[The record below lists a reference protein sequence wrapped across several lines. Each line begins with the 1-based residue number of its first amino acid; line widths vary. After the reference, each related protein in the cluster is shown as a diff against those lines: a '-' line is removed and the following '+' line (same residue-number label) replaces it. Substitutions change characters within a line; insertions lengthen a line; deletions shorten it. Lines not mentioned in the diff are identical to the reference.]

1 MKVLLVM
8 AAALLAVTQ
17 AGAAQSITK
26 PGRTRTEG
34 APIVAISVS
43 GAPGITYAVA
53 DNHGN
58 TDCAHVYFMQTG
70 GRSQVW
76 RYGTPTNEPC
86 SEGTSTG
93 DGISGVTMSA
103 HRSLWIQYAGGN
115 LRDWQL
121 FTATPTKRTPKQ
133 LAFVEQD
140 VDLPSPIVLGQ
151 GSGYTVPYAVRN
163 KVTDL
168 DDNGS
173 AAFKWTAPATV
184 QALAAGQGPNGVAV
198 AVLLDSGVLDL
209 LSGAGKV
216 IGSSTYAPAAVTALF
231 VAPAGV
237 VIQKGSTVEIR
248 KGSATRTFALPS
260 HAKMISYA
268 EGRIYYS
275 VANAIHALGTTSRVD
290 SVLVAP
296 TKGKTT
302 VAYFG
307 DGAGFAWAAGNTLN
321 WDCGG
326 CVNYGR

>member
-1 MKVLLVM
+1 MLLVL
-8 AAALLAVTQ
+8 AASLLVASQ

-43 GAPGITYAVA
+43 GGSGITYAVA
-53 DNHGN
+53 DNAAD
-58 TDCAHVYFMQTG
+58 TDCAHVSFMQTG

-76 RYGTPTNEPC
+76 RYGRPTNEPC

-93 DGISGVTMSA
+93 DGIYGVTMSA
-103 HRSLWIQYAGGN
+103 RRSLWVQYAGGN

-121 FTATPTKRTPKQ
+121 FTATPTKRTPRQ
-133 LAFVEQD
+133 LAFIEQD

-151 GSGYTVPYAVRN
+151 GSGLTVPYAVRN

-173 AAFKWTAPATV
+173 AIFKWRAPSTV
-184 QALAAGQGPNGVAV
+184 EALAAGNGPNGIRL

-209 LSGAGKV
+209 LSGSGNV
-216 IGSSTYAPAAVTALF
+216 LGSYMYAPGAATALF
-231 VAPAGV
+231 VSPAGA
-237 VIQKGSTVEIR
+237 VIQNGSSVEIR
-248 KGSATRTFALPS
+248 KGSATRTFTLPA

-275 VANAIHALGTTSRVD
+275 LAGAIHALGTTTVVD
-290 SVLVAP
+290 SLLVAA
-296 TKGKTT
+296 TKSKST

-321 WDCGG
+321 WDCGS
-326 CVNYGR
+326 CVNYGK